1 MKRDSST
8 NCWGKVGFEWIEKAQ
23 TNDFRMFYIMPWTME
38 LLGDVRGLSILD
50 LGCGEGGYARE
61 LAKEGAKV
69 TAIDC
74 SEMAISYAISAA
86 EEEKLNISHFVRN
99 SNDLY
104 GIEDHSFDVVLC
116 AMMMMDVEDL
126 DGTLKEINRVLKE
139 QGRVFISLLHPCFKP
154 PIEHHW
160 IKENDTVQVV
170 VKNYF
175 NPTEWEGKIA
185 GIEQPVIY
193 RHKTLSDYVKI
204 FAQNGFYI
212 SDMNEPIPTEEQ
224 TAKSPRIEWLTR
236 IPMYLF
242 MELKRL

>member
-1 MKRDSST
+1 
-8 NCWGKVGFEWIEKAQ
+8 
-23 TNDFRMFYIMPWTME
+23 MPWTLE

-50 LGCGEGGYARE
+50 LGCGEGGYARK

-74 SEMAISYAISAA
+74 SEMAIDYAITAA
-86 EEEKLNISHFVRN
+86 EEKKLAIAHLVRN

-104 GIEDHSFDVVLC
+104 EIKDQSYDIVLC

-126 DGTLKEINRVLKE
+126 DGTLKEIKRVLKKD
-139 QGRVFISLLHPCFKP
+139 GKVFVSILHPCFKP

-160 IKENDTVQVV
+160 VKENGISQVV
-170 VKNYF
+170 VKDYF
-175 NPTEWEGKIA
+175 NPTQWEGNIA
-185 GIEQPVIY
+185 GIEQPIIY
-193 RHKTLSDYVKI
+193 RHKTLSDYVKV
-204 FAQNGFYI
+204 FAKNGFYI

-224 TAKSPRIEWLTR
+224 IAKSERIEWLTR

-242 MELKRL
+242 MELRRL